1 MTFNSL
7 QYLIF
12 FPIVAVLHFLIPRK
26 YRWIMLLAASYY
38 FYMSWNPNLVFL
50 IAFTTVVSYA
60 AALLMERTENKKVRK
75 LWLVITL
82 IACLGVL
89 FFYKYFNFLSGS
101 VTALLR
107 AFRLPVEDHLLDLIL
122 PVGISFYT
130 FQTLSYVI
138 DVYRGSIPAER
149 HFGYYALFVSFFP
162 QLVAGPIER
171 PQNLLPQLKAEHK
184 FNADDLKAGLRI
196 VLAGYFKKVV
206 IADQLAT
213 YVVAVYSQPE
223 RAAAPAIIIATVMFT
238 FQVYCDFSGYTD
250 IAVGC
255 ARIMGIR
262 LMQNFNLPYMS
273 RSISEFWT
281 RWHIS
286 LTSWFQDYVFYP
298 LATNKKLSRWARK
311 LGKKYNNRRIGV
323 MVPQFVALFVTFFLS
338 GLWHGA
344 AWTFVLWGCIHGVYQ
359 IVGKLTERGREN
371 LCAKLH
377 IDRNTTLWHAWQVFL
392 VFWLGVFALIFFRA
406 NSVHDLGVLLRN
418 LFTNWSF
425 VGTLDM
431 LQIDEVGVLTAAASI
446 VTMSFVDRLLVQGWP
461 MRPAER
467 GGSTLLKTEMAGFLL
482 MAIVV
487 SWLMLLAGDGAAA
500 FIYFQF

>member
-12 FPIVAVLHFLIPRK
+12 FPIVAVLHFVIPTK

-60 AALLMERTENKKVRK
+60 AALLMERTESARTKK
-75 LWLVITL
+75 LLLTITL

-89 FFYKYFNFLSGS
+89 FFYKYFNFLSS
-101 VTALLR
+101 SITALLR

-171 PQNLLPQLKAEHK
+171 PQNLLPQLKAEHR
-184 FNADDLKAGLRI
+184 FSADDLQAGLKI
-196 VLAGYFKKVV
+196 ALAGFFKKVV

-213 YVVAVYSQPE
+213 YVVAVYSEPAQ
-223 RAAAPAIIIATVMFT
+223 ASAPAIILATVMFT

-273 RSISEFWT
+273 RTISEFWT

-286 LTSWFQDYVFYP
+286 LTSWFQDYVFFP
-298 LATNKKLSRWARK
+298 LATSKKLSRFSRN
-311 LGKKYNNRRIGV
+311 LGKKVGNRRVGI
-323 MVPQFVALFVTFFLS
+323 MLPQMVALFVTFFLS

-344 AWTFVLWGCIHGVYQ
+344 AWTFVLWGCMHGVYQ
-359 IVGKLTERGREN
+359 IIGKLTERGRVE
-371 LCAKLH
+371 LCRRLH
-377 IDRNTTLWHAWQVFL
+377 IDRDSKLWHAWQIFI

-406 NSVHDLGVLLRN
+406 NSVQDLGVLLHN
-418 LFTNWSF
+418 LFTNWRF

-431 LQIDEVGVLTAAASI
+431 LQIDEIGLLTVIVSI
-446 VTMSFVDRLLVQGWP
+446 VSMSFVDRLLVQGWP
-461 MRPAER
+461 MRRLGE
-467 GGSTLLKTEMAGFLL
+467 GGTLLRVETAGFLL

-487 SWLMLLAGDGAAA
+487 SWLMLMAGDGAAA

>member
-12 FPIVAVLHFLIPRK
+12 FPIVAVLHFLIPTK

-60 AALLMERTENKKVRK
+60 SARFMERTENPKTRR
-75 LWLVITL
+75 LWLILSL

-89 FFYKYFNFLSGS
+89 FFYKYFNFLSTS
-101 VTALLR
+101 VTAILR
-107 AFRLPVEDHLLDLIL
+107 AFRLPVQDYLLDLIL

-138 DVYRGSIPAER
+138 DVYRGTIRAEH

-171 PQNLLPQLKAEHK
+171 PQNLLPQLKAEHR
-184 FNADDLKAGLRI
+184 FNTEDFTVGLKTA
-196 VLAGYFKKVV
+196 LAGFFKKVV

-213 YVVAVYSQPE
+213 YVVAVYSNPAQ
-223 RAAAPAIIIATVMFT
+223 ASAPAIILATVMFT

-273 RSISEFWT
+273 HTVSEFWT

-298 LATNKKLSRWARK
+298 LATNKKLSRGARK
-311 LGKKYNNRRIGV
+311 LGKKFNNRRIGV
-323 MVPQFVALFVTFFLS
+323 MLPQFVALFVTFFLS

-344 AWTFVLWGCIHGVYQ
+344 AWTFVLWGVIHGVYQ
-359 IVGKLTERGREN
+359 IFGKLTERCRHSIWDALHVDRES
-371 LCAKLH
+371 
-377 IDRNTTLWHAWQVFL
+377 RFYRAWQIFV

-406 NSVHDLGVLLRN
+406 NSVGDLGILLHN
-418 LFTNWSF
+418 LFTDWRF
-425 VGTLDM
+425 TGMLDT
-431 LQIDEVGVLTAAASI
+431 LQIDGPGLLTVFVSI
-446 VTMSFVDRLLVQGWP
+446 VSMSLVDRLLVQGWP
-461 MRPAER
+461 MRRLSGA
-467 GGSTLLKTEMAGFLL
+467 GGSLLRVETVGFLL

-487 SWLMLLAGDGAAA
+487 SWFILMAGDGAAA

>member
-1 MTFNSL
+1 MTFNSI

-12 FPIVAVLHFLIPRK
+12 FPIVAVLHFLIPTK

-50 IAFTTVVSYA
+50 IAFTTLVSYG
-60 AALLMERTENKKVRK
+60 AALLMERTESKKTKK
-75 LWLVITL
+75 LCLVVTL

-89 FFYKYFNFLSGS
+89 FFYKYFNFLSSS
-101 VTALLR
+101 VTGLLR
-107 AFRLPVEDHLLDLIL
+107 AFGLQAEDRLLDLIL

-149 HFGYYALFVSFFP
+149 HLGYYALFVSFFP

-171 PQNLLPQLKAEHK
+171 PQNLLPQLKAEHR
-184 FNADDLKAGLRI
+184 FSGDDFRAGMKI
-196 VLAGYFKKVV
+196 VLAGFFKKVV
-206 IADQLAT
+206 IADQLAA
-213 YVVAVYSQPE
+213 YVVAVYSNPE
-223 RAAAPAIIIATVMFT
+223 HATAPAIIIATVMFT

-262 LMQNFNLPYMS
+262 LMQNFNLPYTS
-273 RSISEFWT
+273 RSVHEFWQ

-298 LATNKKLSRWARK
+298 IAMNKKLSRFARNW
-311 LGKKYNNRRIGV
+311 GKKAGNRKIGT
-323 MVPQFVALFVTFFLS
+323 MLPQCVALFVTFFLS

-359 IVGKLTERGREN
+359 IIERLTEKSREKLWTRLHVNMESRGF
-371 LCAKLH
+371 H
-377 IDRNTTLWHAWQVFL
+377 FWQMFA

-406 NSVHDLGVLLRN
+406 NSVHDLGILLHN
-418 LFTNWSF
+418 LFTNWRF
-425 VGTLDM
+425 VDFM
-431 LQIDEVGVLTAAASI
+431 DILQIDEIGLLTSAVSIAA
-446 VTMSFVDRLLVQGWP
+446 MSLVDRLLVQGWP
-461 MRPAER
+461 MRPLPEK
-467 GGSTLLKTEMAGFLL
+467 GGSLLRVETAAFLL

-487 SWLMLLAGDGAAA
+487 SWFMLMAGDGAAA

>member
-12 FPIVAVLHFLIPRK
+12 FPIVAVLHFVIPTK

-60 AALLMERTENKKVRK
+60 AGRLMPRTESKKLRK
-75 LWLVITL
+75 AYLIITL
-82 IACLGVL
+82 AACLGVL
-89 FFYKYFNFLSGS
+89 FFYKYFNFLSSS
-101 VTALLR
+101 VTGLLR
-107 AFRLPVEDHLLDLIL
+107 VFGLPVQDRLLDLIL

-138 DVYRGSIPAER
+138 DVYRGTIEPER

-184 FNADDLKAGLRI
+184 FSSDDLREGLKI

-213 YVVAVYSQPE
+213 YVVAVYSAPE
-223 RAAAPAIIIATVMFT
+223 NATAPAIIIATVMFT

-273 RSISEFWT
+273 C
-281 RWHIS
+281 
-286 LTSWFQDYVFYP
+286 
-298 LATNKKLSRWARK
+298 N
-311 LGKKYNNRRIGV
+311 
-323 MVPQFVALFVTFFLS
+323 FL
-338 GLWHGA
+338 
-344 AWTFVLWGCIHGVYQ
+344 
-359 IVGKLTERGREN
+359 
-371 LCAKLH
+371 
-377 IDRNTTLWHAWQVFL
+377 RNFCRLLLPF
-392 VFWLGVFALIFFRA
+392 FFRL
-406 NSVHDLGVLLRN
+406 NPR
-418 LFTNWSF
+418 
-425 VGTLDM
+425 
-431 LQIDEVGVLTAAASI
+431 
-446 VTMSFVDRLLVQGWP
+446 
-461 MRPAER
+461 
-467 GGSTLLKTEMAGFLL
+467 
-482 MAIVV
+482 
-487 SWLMLLAGDGAAA
+487 
-500 FIYFQF
+500 

>member
-12 FPIVAVLHFLIPRK
+12 FPIVAILHFVIPRK

-50 IAFTTVVSYA
+50 IAFTTVVSYG
-60 AALLMERTENKKVRK
+60 AALLMERTENPKARK
-75 LWLVITL
+75 AYLIVTLV
-82 IACLGVL
+82 ACLGVL
-89 FFYKYFNFLSGS
+89 FFYKYFNFLSSS
-101 VTALLR
+101 VTGLLR
-107 AFRLPVEDHLLDLIL
+107 AFRLPVKDHLLDLIL

-138 DVYRGSIPAER
+138 DVYRGTIPPER

-184 FNADDLKAGLRI
+184 FNTGDLKVGLRI
-196 VLAGYFKKVV
+196 ALAGFFKKVV

-223 RAAAPAIIIATVMFT
+223 RATAPAIILGTVMFT

-273 RSISEFWT
+273 RTISEFWT

-286 LTSWFQDYVFYP
+286 LTSWFQDYIFYP
-298 LATNKKLSRWARK
+298 LATSKKLSRWARRM
-311 LGKKYNNRRIGV
+311 GKKHNNRRLGV
-323 MVPQFVALFVTFFLS
+323 MLPQFVALFVTFFLS

-344 AWTFVLWGCIHGVYQ
+344 AWTFVLWGCMHGVYQ
-359 IVGKLTERGREN
+359 IVGKLTEKRRAAFWDRLHVNRNG
-371 LCAKLH
+371 KLY
-377 IDRNTTLWHAWQVFL
+377 HAWQIFV

-406 NSVHDLGVLLRN
+406 NSIHDLGLLMKN
-418 LFTNWSF
+418 LFTNWRF
-425 VGTLDM
+425 VDILDI
-431 LQIDEVGVLTAAASI
+431 LQIDEIGLIVSAVSILAMSLT
-446 VTMSFVDRLLVQGWP
+446 DRYLVQGWP
-461 MRPAER
+461 LRTAEK
-467 GGSTLLKTEMAGFLL
+467 GGTTLIKVEVFAFIL
-482 MAIVV
+482 MASAV
-487 SWLMLLAGDGAAA
+487 SWAMLLAGDGAAA

>member
-12 FPIVAVLHFLIPRK
+12 FPIVALLHFVIPTK

-50 IAFTTVVSYA
+50 IAFTTIVSYA
-60 AALLMERTENKKVRK
+60 AARLMERTENKTAKKAYLIVT
-75 LWLVITL
+75 LV
-82 IACLGVL
+82 ACLGVL
-89 FFYKYFNFLSGS
+89 FFYKYFNFLSGT
-101 VTALLR
+101 VTGLLR
-107 AFRLPVEDHLLDLIL
+107 LFRLPVQDYFLDLIL

-171 PQNLLPQLKAEHK
+171 PQNLLPQLKAEHR
-184 FNADDLKAGLRI
+184 FNTDDLREGLKI
-196 VLAGYFKKVV
+196 VLAGFFKKVV

-213 YVVAVYSQPE
+213 YVVAVYSNPE
-223 RAAAPAIIIATVMFT
+223 AAAAPAIVLATVMFT

-323 MVPQFVALFVTFFLS
+323 MLPQFIALFITFFLS

-344 AWTFVLWGCIHGVYQ
+344 AWTFVLWGCMHGVYQ
-359 IVGKLTERGREN
+359 IIGKLTERGREAV
-371 LCAKLH
+371 CEKLH
-377 IDRNTTLWHAWQVFL
+377 IDRDTKFWHAVQIFV

-406 NSVHDLGVLLRN
+406 NSVHDLGILLRN
-418 LFTNWSF
+418 LFTDWRF
-425 VGTLDM
+425 LGTLDT
-431 LQIDEVGVLTAAASI
+431 LQIDEAGILTAIVSI
-446 VTMSFVDRLLVQGWP
+446 VCMSFVDRLLVQGYR
-461 MRPAER
+461 MRPLGN
-467 GGSTLLKTEMAGFLL
+467 GGTLLRAETAGYLL

-487 SWLMLLAGDGAAA
+487 AWLILLAGDGAAA

>member
-7 QYLIF
+7 RYLIF
-12 FPIVAVLHFLIPRK
+12 FPVVAVLHYLIPTK
-26 YRWIMLLAASYY
+26 YRWIMLLIASYI
-38 FYMSWNPNLVFL
+38 FYMSWNPSLVFL
-50 IAFTTVVSYA
+50 IAFTTLVSYA
-60 AALLMERTENKKVRK
+60 AGLLMARTESDRARK
-75 LWLVITL
+75 SYMVIAV

-101 VTALLR
+101 VTGLLR
-107 AFRLPVEDHLLDLIL
+107 LFGLRVNDWFLDLIL

-138 DVYRGSIPAER
+138 DVYRGTIEPER
-149 HFGYYALFVSFFP
+149 HLGYYALFVSFFP

-171 PQNLLPQLKAEHK
+171 PQNLLPQLKAEHR
-184 FNADDLKAGLRI
+184 FDTDNLREGLKV
-196 VLAGYFKKVV
+196 VLAGFFKKVV

-213 YVVAVYSQPE
+213 YVVAVYSDPS
-223 RAAAPAIIIATVMFT
+223 RAAAPAIVLATVMFT

-250 IAVGC
+250 IAIGC

-298 LATNKKLSRWARK
+298 LATNRKLSKWARK

-323 MVPQFVALFVTFFLS
+323 MLPQFIALFITFFLS

-359 IVGKLTERGREN
+359 IIGKLTEKGREN
-371 LCAKLH
+371 LCGKLH
-377 IDRNTTLWHAWQVFL
+377 IDRDTKLFHAYQVFV

-406 NSVHDLGVLLRN
+406 NSVGDLGILLRS
-418 LFTNWSF
+418 LFTNWRF
-425 VGTLDM
+425 IGTLAT
-431 LQIDEVGVLTAAASI
+431 LQIDERGLITVVASI
-446 VTMSFVDRLLVQGWP
+446 AAMSFLDRLLVQGWP
-461 MRPAER
+461 MRRLDR
-467 GGSTLLKTEMAGFLL
+467 GGTLLKVGTAGFLL

>member
-7 QYLIF
+7 RYLIF
-12 FPIVAVLHFLIPRK
+12 FPVVAVLHYLIPTK

-38 FYMSWNPNLVFL
+38 FYMSWNPGLVFL
-50 IAFTTVVSYA
+50 IAFTTLVSYA
-60 AALLMERTENKKVRK
+60 AGRIMSRTENEKSRRACM
-75 LWLVITL
+75 VITV

-101 VTALLR
+101 VTGLLR
-107 AFRLPVEDHLLDLIL
+107 LFGLPVNDWLLDLIL

-138 DVYRGSIPAER
+138 DVYRGTIEPER
-149 HFGYYALFVSFFP
+149 HLGYYALFVSFFP

-171 PQNLLPQLKAEHK
+171 PQNLLPQLKAEHR
-184 FNADDLKAGLRI
+184 FDVGNLRDGLKI
-196 VLAGYFKKVV
+196 VLAGFFKKVV

-213 YVVAVYSQPE
+213 YVVAVYSDPSH
-223 RAAAPAIIIATVMFT
+223 AAAPAIVLATVMFT

-298 LATNKKLSRWARK
+298 LATNRKLSKWARK

-323 MVPQFVALFVTFFLS
+323 MLPQFIALFITFFLS

-344 AWTFVLWGCIHGVYQ
+344 AWTFVLWGCLHGVYQ
-359 IVGKLTERGREN
+359 IIGKLTERGREN
-371 LCAKLH
+371 LCAKLR
-377 IDRNTTLWHAWQVFL
+377 IDRESKLYHAWQIFI

-406 NSVHDLGVLLRN
+406 NSVADLGILLRS
-418 LFTNWSF
+418 LFTDWRF
-425 VGTLDM
+425 AGTLAT
-431 LQIDEVGVLTAAASI
+431 LQIDATGVITVIVSI
-446 VTMSFVDRLLVQGWP
+446 VTMSFIDRLLVQGWP
-461 MRPAER
+461 MRR
-467 GGSTLLKTEMAGFLL
+467 LGSGGSLLKAETAGFLL

>member
-12 FPIVAVLHFLIPRK
+12 FPIVAVLHFVIPTK

-38 FYMSWNPNLVFL
+38 FYMSWNPSLVFL
-50 IAFTTVVSYA
+50 IAFTTLVSYG
-60 AALLMERTENKKVRK
+60 AALLMHRTENPKTRK
-75 LWLVITL
+75 AYLIITL

-89 FFYKYFNFLSGS
+89 FFYKYFNFLSSS
-101 VTALLR
+101 VTGLLR
-107 AFRLPVEDHLLDLIL
+107 LFRLPVQDYLLDLIL

-138 DVYRGSIPAER
+138 DVYRGTIEPEP
-149 HFGYYALFVSFFP
+149 HLGYYALFVSFFP

-171 PQNLLPQLKAEHK
+171 PQNLIPQLKAEHHFDFDNFK
-184 FNADDLKAGLRI
+184 TGMMI
-196 VLAGYFKKVV
+196 VLTGFFKKVV
-206 IADQLAT
+206 IADQFAT
-213 YVVAVYSQPE
+213 YVVSVYSNPQ
-223 RAAAPAIIIATVMFT
+223 AATAPAIIVATVMFT

-262 LMQNFNLPYMS
+262 LMQNFNLPYTS
-273 RSISEFWT
+273 RTIHEFWT

-286 LTSWFQDYVFYP
+286 LTSWFQDYIFYP
-298 LATNKKLSRWARK
+298 LAMNKKLSRWARN
-311 LGKKYNNRRIGV
+311 LGKKLNNRRLGA
-323 MVPQFVALFVTFFLS
+323 MLPQLIALFVTFFLS

-344 AWTFVLWGCIHGVYQ
+344 AWTFVLWGCLHGVYQ
-359 IVGKLTERGREN
+359 IIGRLTEKKRGEIWD
-371 LCAKLH
+371 KLH
-377 IDRNTTLWHAWQVFL
+377 VNRDSKAYHFWQMFV

-406 NSVHDLGVLLRN
+406 NSVHDLGILLKN
-418 LFTNWSF
+418 LVTNWRF
-425 VGTLDM
+425 VDILSL
-431 LQIDEVGVLTAAASI
+431 LQIDEVGVLVSI
-446 VTMSFVDRLLVQGWP
+446 ISIAVMSFADRLLVQGFP

-467 GGSTLLKTEMAGFLL
+467 GGSSLIKVETAGFLL

-487 SWLMLLAGDGAAA
+487 SWLMLMAGDGAAA

>member
-7 QYLIF
+7 EYLIF
-12 FPIVAVLHFLIPRK
+12 FPIVALLHFVIPTK

-38 FYMSWNPNLVFL
+38 FYMSWNPNLVYL
-50 IAFTTVVSYA
+50 IAFTTAVSYA
-60 AALLMERTENKKVRK
+60 AGLLMTRTENAK
-75 LWLVITL
+75 LRRTYLVITL
-82 IACLGVL
+82 AACLGVL
-89 FFYKYFNFLSGS
+89 FFYKYFNFLSGT
-101 VTALLR
+101 VTGLLR
-107 AFRLPVEDHLLDLIL
+107 LFRLPVDDYFLDLIL

-138 DVYRGSIPAER
+138 DVYRGTIEPER
-149 HFGYYALFVSFFP
+149 HLGYYALFVSFFP

-171 PQNLLPQLKAEHK
+171 PQNLLPQLKAEHR
-184 FNADDLKAGLRI
+184 FNTDDLREGLKI
-196 VLAGYFKKVV
+196 VLAGFFKKVV

-213 YVVAVYSQPE
+213 YVVAVYSAPE
-223 RAAAPAIIIATVMFT
+223 NASAPAIIAATVMFT

-273 RSISEFWT
+273 HTISEFWT

-298 LATNKKLSRWARK
+298 LATNKKLNRFCRD
-311 LGKKYNNRRIGV
+311 LGKKAGNRRLGI
-323 MVPQFVALFVTFFLS
+323 MLPQLVALFVTFFLS

-344 AWTFVLWGCIHGVYQ
+344 AWTFVLWGCMHGVYQ
-359 IVGKLTERGREN
+359 IIGKLTERGRVR
-371 LCAKLH
+371 LCELLH
-377 IDRNTTLWHAWQVFL
+377 INRTSKPWRAWQIFI

-406 NSVHDLGVLLRN
+406 SSVHDLGILLRN
-418 LFTNWSF
+418 LFTDWRF
-425 VGTLDM
+425 VGVLDT
-431 LQIDEVGVLTAAASI
+431 LQIDETGVITVIASI
-446 VTMSFVDRLLVQGWP
+446 AAMSFVDRLLVQGRP
-461 MRPAER
+461 MRTLGE
-467 GGSTLLKTEMAGFLL
+467 GGPLLRVETAGFLL
-482 MAIVV
+482 MSIVV
-487 SWLMLLAGDGAAA
+487 SWLMLMAGDGAAA

>member
-1 MTFNSL
+1 MTFNSI
-7 QYLIF
+7 QFLIF
-12 FPIVAVLHFLIPRK
+12 FPIVAILHFVIPTK

-38 FYMSWNPNLVFL
+38 FYMSWNPNLVYL
-50 IAFTTVVSYA
+50 IAFTTTVSYFA
-60 AALLMERTENKKVRK
+60 GRLITRTENPKLKKTCLIVT
-75 LWLVITL
+75 LV
-82 IACLGVL
+82 ACLGVL
-89 FFYKYFNFLSGS
+89 FFYKYFNFLSGT
-101 VTALLR
+101 VTGLLR
-107 AFRLPVEDHLLDLIL
+107 AFRLPVEDHFLDLIL

-138 DVYRGSIPAER
+138 DVYRGTIEPER

-171 PQNLLPQLKAEHK
+171 PQNLLPQLKAEHR
-184 FNADDLKAGLRI
+184 FNRDDLAAGLKI
-196 VLAGYFKKVV
+196 VLTGFFKKVV

-213 YVVAVYSQPE
+213 YVVAVYSNPE
-223 RAAAPAIIIATVMFT
+223 LATTQAIIVATVMFT

-255 ARIMGIR
+255 ALIMGIQ

-273 RSISEFWT
+273 RTISEFWT

-298 LATNKKLSRWARK
+298 LAMNKKLTRFARN
-311 LGKKYNNRRIGV
+311 LGKKVGNRRIGV
-323 MVPQFVALFVTFFLS
+323 MLPQCVALFITFFLS

-359 IVGKLTERGREN
+359 IVGKLTERGRVS
-371 LCAKLH
+371 LCRRLH
-377 IDRNTTLWHAWQVFL
+377 INRDSKLWHAWQVFI

-406 NSVHDLGVLLRN
+406 SSLSDLGILLKN
-418 LFTNWSF
+418 LFTNWEAGSAIPLL
-425 VGTLDM
+425 G
-431 LQIDEVGVLTAAASI
+431 IDTTGILVTVASL
-446 VTMSFVDRLLVQGWP
+446 VVMSFADRLLVQGWP
-461 MRPAER
+461 MRSGEN
-467 GGSTLLKTEMAGFLL
+467 GTLLKVETAGFML
-482 MAIVV
+482 MAIVTA
-487 SWLMLLAGDGAAA
+487 WLILLAGDGAAA

>member
-12 FPIVAVLHFLIPRK
+12 FPIVAVLHFLIPTK

-50 IAFTTVVSYA
+50 IAFTTLVSYA
-60 AALLMERTENKKVRK
+60 AALLMERTESRRVRK
-75 LWLVITL
+75 VYLIITL
-82 IACLGVL
+82 VACLGVL
-89 FFYKYFNFLSGS
+89 FFYKYFNFLSTS
-101 VTALLR
+101 VTGLLR
-107 AFRLPVEDHLLDLIL
+107 LFRLPVQDHLLDLIL

-138 DVYRGSIPAER
+138 DVYNGSIPAER
-149 HFGYYALFVSFFP
+149 HLGYYALFVSFFP

-171 PQNLLPQLKAEHK
+171 PQNLLPQLKAEHR
-184 FNADDLKAGLRI
+184 FNTEDLTAGLKI
-196 VLAGYFKKVV
+196 ALAGFFKKVV

-213 YVVAVYSQPE
+213 YVVAVYSDP
-223 RAAAPAIIIATVMFT
+223 AAATAPAIIIATVMFT

-262 LMQNFNLPYMS
+262 LMQNFNLPYTS
-273 RSISEFWT
+273 RSIHEFWQ

-298 LATNKKLSRWARK
+298 LATNKKLSRFSRQ
-311 LGKKYNNRRIGV
+311 LGKKTGHRRIGILL
-323 MVPQFVALFVTFFLS
+323 PQCVALFVTFFLS

-359 IVGKLTERGREN
+359 IVGRLTEKPRERVWDALHVN
-371 LCAKLH
+371 RDSKLYH
-377 IDRNTTLWHAWQVFL
+377 FWQTFV

-406 NSVHDLGVLLRN
+406 NSMADLSLLLKN
-418 LFTNWSF
+418 LFTNWRF
-425 VGTLDM
+425 TGLMAT
-431 LQIDEVGVLTAAASI
+431 LQIDEVGVLTTAFSIAA
-446 VTMSFVDRLLVQGWP
+446 MSLVDRLLVQGWP
-461 MRPAER
+461 MRRLHEG
-467 GGSTLLKTEMAGFLL
+467 GGSLLRVETAAFLL
-482 MAIVV
+482 MAIAV
-487 SWLMLLAGDGAAA
+487 SWSILLAGDGAAA

>member
-12 FPIVAVLHFLIPRK
+12 FPIVALLHFVIPTK
-26 YRWIMLLAASYY
+26 YRWIMLLVASYL

-50 IAFTTVVSYA
+50 IAFTTIVSYA
-60 AALLMERTENKKVRK
+60 AARLMERTENPKAKKAYLTV
-75 LWLVITL
+75 TL
-82 IACLGVL
+82 AACLGVL
-89 FFYKYFNFLSGS
+89 FFYKYFNFLSGT
-101 VTALLR
+101 VTGLLR
-107 AFRLPVEDHLLDLIL
+107 LFRLPVQDYFLDLIL

-138 DVYRGSIPAER
+138 DVYRGTIPAER

-171 PQNLLPQLKAEHK
+171 PQNLLPQLKAEHR
-184 FNADDLKAGLRI
+184 FSSDDLRAGLKI
-196 VLAGYFKKVV
+196 ALGGFFKKVV
-206 IADQLAT
+206 IADQLASC
-213 YVVAVYSQPE
+213 VVAVYSNPE
-223 RAAAPAIIIATVMFT
+223 AAAAPAIVIATVMFT

-262 LMQNFNLPYMS
+262 LMQNFDRPYMS
-273 RSISEFWT
+273 RTISEFWT

-286 LTSWFQDYVFYP
+286 LTSWFQDYVFFP
-298 LATNKKLSRWARK
+298 LATNKKISRWARK
-311 LGKKYNNRRIGV
+311 LGKKYDNRRIGV
-323 MVPQFVALFVTFFLS
+323 MLPQFIALFVTFFLS

-344 AWTFVLWGCIHGVYQ
+344 AWTFVLWGCLHGIYQ
-359 IVGKLTERGREN
+359 IIGKLTEKSRIG
-371 LCAKLH
+371 LCERLH
-377 IDRNTTLWHAWQVFL
+377 IDRESKLWHGVQIFV

-406 NSVHDLGVLLRN
+406 NSVHDLGILLGN
-418 LFTNWSF
+418 LFTNWRF
-425 VGTLDM
+425 VGVLDT
-431 LQIDEVGVLTAAASI
+431 LQIDEVGILTAIASI
-446 VTMSFVDRLLVQGWP
+446 AAMSLVDRLLVQGYRLRP
-461 MRPAER
+461 MGE
-467 GGSTLLKTEMAGFLL
+467 GGTLLRVETAGFLL

-487 SWLMLLAGDGAAA
+487 SWLMLMAGDGAAA

>member
-1 MTFNSL
+1 MTFNSI
-7 QYLIF
+7 QFLIF
-12 FPIVAVLHFLIPRK
+12 FPVVTVLYFVLPQRF
-26 YRWIMLLAASYY
+26 RWMLLLAASYY
-38 FYMSWNPNLVFL
+38 FYMSWNPSLVFL
-50 IAFTTVVSYA
+50 ILFTTVVSYS
-60 AALLMERTENKKVRK
+60 AALILERTESKKLKK
-75 LWLVITL
+75 LCL
-82 IACLGVL
+82 IVSLCACLGVL
-89 FFYKYFNFLSGS
+89 FFFKYFNFLSGT
-101 VTALLR
+101 VTSIVRWFDPA
-107 AFRLPVEDHLLDLIL
+107 AQDHLLDLIL

-138 DVYRGSIPAER
+138 DVYRGTIAAER

-171 PQNLLPQLKAEHK
+171 PQNLIPQLKAEHR
-184 FNADDLKAGLRI
+184 FNGDDFKTGLKIA
-196 VLAGYFKKVV
+196 LAGFFKKVV

-213 YVVAVYSQPE
+213 YVVAVYSTPE
-223 RAAAPAIIIATVMFT
+223 EATAPAIILATVMFT

-262 LMQNFNLPYMS
+262 LMQNFNLPYTS
-273 RSISEFWT
+273 RSVHEFWQ

-298 LATNKKLSRWARK
+298 IAMNKKLSRFARNW
-311 LGKKYNNRRIGV
+311 GKKVGNRKIGT
-323 MVPQFVALFVTFFLS
+323 MLPQCVALFVTFFLS

-359 IVGKLTERGREN
+359 IIERLTEKSRE
-371 LCAKLH
+371 KFWDRLH
-377 IDRNTTLWHAWQVFL
+377 VNRESRLFAFWQMFA

-406 NSVHDLGVLLRN
+406 NSVADLGILLKH
-418 LFTNWSF
+418 LFTNWRF
-425 VGTLDM
+425 VDLLEI
-431 LQIDEVGVLTAAASI
+431 LQIDEFGLLLSAVSI
-446 VTMSFVDRLLVQGWP
+446 LAMSLVDRILVQGWP
-461 MRPAER
+461 LRNTGES
-467 GGSTLLKTEMAGFLL
+467 GTLIRVETAGFLL

-487 SWLMLLAGDGAAA
+487 SWLMLMAGDGAAA